1 MAKSH
6 FSWSWRG
13 SHFEVPFRDPS
24 RTRFLSI
31 LVDFWGPFGHPL
43 EPLFRHFFRP
53 RKKLQKRAQHEP
65 VLASEREAREFNEV
79 LSTFAYLSQQS
90 EELPDP
96 PPHWEMEYIWF
107 PTQPPTGKLNTFDFP
122 PTPHWEMEY
131 I

>member
-1 MAKSH
+1 MRSLFETPPEHALID
-6 FSWSWRG
+6 FFQLLG
-13 SHFEVPFRDPS
+13 SM
-24 RTRFLSI
+24 
-31 LVDFWGPFGHPL
+31 WGPFGTTFSTLFSMSINTMFFHHFE
-43 EPLFRHFFRP
+43 EPE
-53 RKKLQKRAQHEP
+53 EP

-107 PTQPPTGKLNTFDFP
+107 PTQPPTRKLNTFDFP

>member
-1 MAKSH
+1 MRSLFETPPEH
-6 FSWSWRG
+6 PFYRFWSTFGVHLGTLWNNFFST
-13 SHFEVPFRDPS
+13 FFD
-24 RTRFLSI
+24 
-31 LVDFWGPFGHPL
+31 L
-43 EPLFRHFFRP
+43 E
-53 RKKLQKRAQHEP
+53 KKLQKRAQHEP

-107 PTQPPTGKLNTFDFP
+107 PPQPPTGKLNTFDFP

>member
-1 MAKSH
+1 MRSLFETPPEHA
-6 FSWSWRG
+6 FYRFWS
-13 SHFEVPFRDPS
+13 
-24 RTRFLSI
+24 T
-31 LVDFWGPFGHPL
+31 FGVHL
-43 EPLFRHFFRP
+43 GTLWNHFFDAFFDLIFEPTFRLSW
-53 RKKLQKRAQHEP
+53 KP

>member
-1 MAKSH
+1 MVH
-6 FSWSWRG
+6 
-13 SHFEVPFRDPS
+13 
-24 RTRFLSI
+24 
-31 LVDFWGPFGHPL
+31 FWGPFGHPL

-53 RKKLQKRAQHEP
+53 RKQLRKRAQHEP

-122 PTPHWEMEY
+122 PTPHWDVKY
-131 I
+131 V

>member
-1 MAKSH
+1 MTGRSPMAQDH
-6 FSWSWRG
+6 FQTPPGPKRG
-13 SHFEVPFRDPS
+13 YK
-24 RTRFLSI
+24 RF
-31 LVDFWGPFGHPL
+31 
-43 EPLFRHFFRP
+43 
-53 RKKLQKRAQHEP
+53 KKP

-96 PPHWEMEYIWF
+96 PPHWEMEYMWF
-107 PTQPPTGKLNTFDFP
+107 PTHPPIGKLNTFDFP

>member
-1 MAKSH
+1 MI
-6 FSWSWRG
+6 FY
-13 SHFEVPFRDPS
+13 
-24 RTRFLSI
+24 LI
-31 LVDFWGPFGHPL
+31 
-43 EPLFRHFFRP
+43 FRP
-53 RKKLQKRAQHEP
+53 PFLLSSRP

-107 PTQPPTGKLNTFDFP
+107 PTQPPTGKLNTSDFP